1 MKVKVELLSPAGNFE
16 KMKYALAYGAD
27 AVYAG
32 IPRYSLRA
40 RENDFTTELLAG
52 AIEYCHQSDRKI
64 YLTLNIFPHNR
75 KIEAVKTSLTW
86 LAQKRPDAI
95 IISDPGVI
103 LLAKELCP
111 QIPVHLSTQVNTLN
125 WVSVKFWKEIGV
137 DRIILSRELAISE
150 IAEIRQKVPDIE
162 LECFVHGAVCVAY
175 SGRCL
180 LSSYFNFRD
189 PNQGICTNSC
199 RWLYRLYQDQPDPPP
214 SSPQDYQPLHGKYY
228 LEEDERPGQFMP
240 IDEDEHGTYIM
251 NAKDLCAVGLL
262 DQLAAAGVNS
272 FKIEGRSK
280 SVYYVSV
287 TTRAYRRAI
296 DNLLAGRPY
305 DHAVEQELF
314 SVANREYSSGF
325 LESNP
330 RAAGE
335 NYAESQPANCTH
347 QYCGIV
353 RNADPC
359 GNLMQ
364 VSVRN
369 RICCG
374 EELEII
380 TPQKN
385 QVFKVE
391 AIYSLDGA
399 KVEMAHGGGR
409 DVRIPC
415 SNPPGEYALLRRKL
429 QS

>member
-16 KMKYALAYGAD
+16 KLKYALAYGAD

-40 RENDFTTELLAG
+40 RENDFTAELLAE
-52 AIEYCHQSDRKI
+52 AIEYCHQSNRKI

-75 KIEAVKTSLTW
+75 KIEAIKTA
-86 LAQKRPDAI
+86 LAWAAQQQPDAI
-95 IISDPGVI
+95 IVSDPGVI
-103 LLAKELCP
+103 LLTRELCP
-111 QIPVHLSTQVNTLN
+111 HIPLHLSTQVNTVN

-162 LECFVHGAVCVAY
+162 LECFVHGSVCVAY

-180 LSSYFNFRD
+180 LSHYFNFRD
-189 PNQGICTNSC
+189 PNQGTCTHSC
-199 RWLYRLYQDQPDPPP
+199 RWLYRLYQDQPNPSPPEE
-214 SSPQDYQPLHGKYY
+214 YRPLHGQYY
-228 LEEDERPGQFMP
+228 LEENERPGHLMP

-262 DQLAAAGVNS
+262 DRLAAAGVDS

-296 DNLLAGRPY
+296 DNLLAGRAY

-325 LESNP
+325 LESNQ
-330 RAAGE
+330 RLASE
-335 NYAESQPANCTH
+335 NYTESQPANCTH
-347 QYCGIV
+347 QYCGLV
-353 RNADPC
+353 RNLDSRS
-359 GNLMQ
+359 NLMQ

-369 RICCG
+369 RIRRG
-374 EELEII
+374 EDLEII
-380 TPQKN
+380 TPQHN

-391 AIYSLDGA
+391 AIYTLDGE
-399 KVEMAHGGGR
+399 KVEMAHGGSR

-415 SNPPGEYALLRRKL
+415 QNPPGEYALLRRKL
-429 QS
+429 QC